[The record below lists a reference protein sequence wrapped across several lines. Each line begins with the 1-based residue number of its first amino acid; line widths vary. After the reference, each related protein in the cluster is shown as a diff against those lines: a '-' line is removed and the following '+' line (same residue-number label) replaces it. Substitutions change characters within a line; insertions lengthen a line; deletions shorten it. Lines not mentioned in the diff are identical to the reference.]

1 MTARC
6 PAAILQVRSPLQG
19 AAMKSWTQR
28 TLLGLFGA
36 FITFGALTGC
46 SHYRDHAGWGGTA
59 EEQAQR
65 RAKMVDRIA
74 GRLDLNEAQKAKLAD
89 LAAKLQAQRAALAG
103 QGDPREQFR
112 ALVAGDKFDRAGA
125 QALMS
130 KTAAAIEARS
140 PEVIAALADFY
151 DSLNAQQQAKVREF
165 MQHRR
170 GWWHRG

>member
-1 MTARC
+1 
-6 PAAILQVRSPLQG
+6 
-19 AAMKSWTQR
+19 MKSWTQR

-36 FITFGALTGC
+36 FVTVGALTACG
-46 SHYRDHAGWGGTA
+46 HYRDHAGWGGSA
-59 EEQAQR
+59 EEQAQH
-65 RAKMVDRIA
+65 RAKVVDRIA
-74 GRLDLNEAQKAKLAD
+74 GRLDLNEDTEGEAGRPGRQ
-89 LAAKLQAQRAALAG
+89 AAGAARRAEG
-103 QGDPREQFR
+103 QPDPREQVR

-151 DSLNAQQQAKVREF
+151 DSLNPQQQAKVREYL
-165 MQHRR
+165 QHRR

>member
-1 MTARC
+1 
-6 PAAILQVRSPLQG
+6 
-19 AAMKSWTQR
+19 MKSWTQR

-36 FITFGALTGC
+36 FVTVGALTACG
-46 SHYRDHAGWGGTA
+46 HYRDHTGWGGSA
-59 EEQAQR
+59 EEQAQH
-65 RAKMVDRIA
+65 RAKVVDRIA

-89 LAAKLQAQRAALAG
+89 LAAKLQAQRAALMG
-103 QGDPREQFR
+103 QADPREQVR

-151 DSLNAQQQAKVREF
+151 DSLNPQQQAKVREYL
-165 MQHRR
+165 QHRR